1 MKPIT
6 PVYFEDLSVGQTFR
20 TGTISVDPDRAR
32 AFAAEFDPQ
41 PFHLDEA
48 AGNASLFGRLV
59 ASGWHTAALTMRLM
73 VTSDFRIAG
82 GMIGAGVEQIRWPK
96 PVLPGDVLQVEGEVL
111 EVRPSRSNPKQG
123 IVRIKSKTL
132 NQDGE
137 VVMEQ
142 TASLVV
148 PRDPARA
155 AKSTELYSF
164 HGRRSSCSMVLRSK
178 FFQVRTSD
186 GRHGDRESVRAFRF

>member
-1 MKPIT
+1 MSPDS
-6 PVYFEDLSVGQTFR
+6 PLFLEDLSVGQTFR
-20 TGTISVDPDRAR
+20 TGTIPVDPDRVQ

-48 AGNASLFGRLV
+48 AAGSSAFGRLV

-82 GMIGAGVEQIRWPK
+82 GMIGVGVEQVRWPR
-96 PVLPGDVLQVEGEVL
+96 PVYPGDVLRVEGEVL
-111 EVRPSRSNPKQG
+111 EVRPSRSNPDRG
-123 IVRIKSKTL
+123 IVRFRSKTL

-137 VVMEQ
+137 LVMEQ
-142 TASLVV
+142 TATLIV

-155 AKSTELYSF
+155 
-164 HGRRSSCSMVLRSK
+164 SK
-178 FFQVRTSD
+178 LPS
-186 GRHGDRESVRAFRF
+186 A